1 MDKYYVALF
10 LEVPVKDGMNVYCE
24 PSENTGY
31 KRVEISSVD
40 EAVRCLSG
48 DYPIEFTN
56 LSGYGWI
63 THYAV
68 MDAQTGGNMIS
79 KISLKKIVYVDN
91 DAIPILHKGKL
102 LLGVDMSAKITSWAQ
117 TQFAI

>member
-1 MDKYYVALF
+1 MNKYYVALF
-10 LEVPVKDGMNVYCE
+10 LEISVEDGVNVYCE

-48 DYPIEFTN
+48 DYPIEFN
-56 LSGYGWI
+56 NSSGYGWI

-68 MDAQTGGNMIS
+68 MDAQIGGNVIS
-79 KISLKKIVYVDN
+79 KIPLKKRVYVDEE
-91 DAIPILHKGKL
+91 AIPILHKGKL
-102 LLGVDMSAKITSWAQ
+102 LLGVDMSARITSWAQ